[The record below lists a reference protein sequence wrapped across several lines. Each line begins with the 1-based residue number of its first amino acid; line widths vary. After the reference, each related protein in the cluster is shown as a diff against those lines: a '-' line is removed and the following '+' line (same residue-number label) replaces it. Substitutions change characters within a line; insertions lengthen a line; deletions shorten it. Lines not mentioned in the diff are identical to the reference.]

1 MAANGEDLATARL
14 RAEEALALHRWLGDA
29 WGAAYSVFML
39 AVIATEESE
48 WVKAKPLYEESL
60 AAFRELG
67 DEHYTLLATDG
78 LAWVYG
84 QLGDPDRRRALHED
98 VLRRARLQSDEGVVA
113 LQLDQLMKFA
123 LDEGRVQDALE
134 MLKESL
140 RIKCDLDMPGGIAES
155 LCLFAEVLAAE
166 GRAATAARLLS
177 RADALRDEIGGG
189 PSWVGETTE
198 KTLSV
203 IQAQLDEEAFGE
215 AWEQGRA
222 LTLEDA
228 VALAL
233 GS

>member
-1 MAANGEDLATARL
+1 
-14 RAEEALALHRWLGDA
+14 
-29 WGAAYSVFML
+29 ML
-39 AVIATEESE
+39 AMIATEESD
-48 WVKAKPLYEESL
+48 WTKAKPLFEESL
-60 AAFRELG
+60 GAFRELG

-84 QLGDPDRRRALHED
+84 QLGDPERRRALHED
-98 VLRRARLQSDEGVVA
+98 VLRRARAQSDEGVVA
-113 LQLDQLMKFA
+113 IQLDQLMRFA

-140 RIKCDLDMPGGIAES
+140 RINRDLDRPGGIVES
-155 LCLFAEVLAAE
+155 LCHFAEVLAAE

-189 PSWVGETTE
+189 PSWIGEMNE
-198 KTLSV
+198 KTLTV
-203 IQAQLDEEAFGE
+203 IRAQLDEEAFAE

-222 LTLEDA
+222 LALDEA

-233 GS
+233 DSSYFAADHHESSQRGDIGGP